1 MRLLVT
7 IVMCAVTAA
16 AALAQSA
23 APAFEA
29 ISVKAGTGERIA
41 AHWEG
46 AHFVAAGIP
55 LRTFLAVAYGVPFS
69 ELNGLPD
76 WVSTQPWEINA
87 VATREPSPAEQN
99 LFVRVLLEQ
108 RFGIRARIATE
119 ERPIYT
125 LTSMGPANQP
135 RKGLAPS
142 SIDCVGGP
150 GSLDSVNQGL
160 CRVANS
166 ATVGQYTRRGAPIES
181 LALALRAFLQRP
193 VIDRTGLTGL
203 YDFDLHFRPL
213 TTGTVPPEAD
223 GLPDLQTA
231 VQEQLGLKLESG
243 RGPVTFTVFDRIER
257 PTPN

>member
-1 MRLLVT
+1 MRSPVT
-7 IVMCAVTAA
+7 MVMCAVIAA
-16 AALAQSA
+16 RMLAQSE

-29 ISVKAGTGERIA
+29 ISIKAGTGTRIG

-46 AHFVAAGIP
+46 ARFVAAGIP
-55 LRTFLAVAYGVPFS
+55 LRTFLAIAYGVPFA
-69 ELNGLPD
+69 ELTGLPS
-76 WVSTQPWEINA
+76 WVASDPWEITA
-87 VATREPSPAEQN
+87 VATREPSPAEQDRF
-99 LFVRVLLEQ
+99 LRALLEE
-108 RFGIRARIATE
+108 RFGVRAHVTTE

-125 LTSMGPANQP
+125 LTALDAGTQP
-135 RKGLAPS
+135 RKGLIPS

-150 GSLDSVNQGL
+150 GSIAALDQGL
-160 CRVANS
+160 CRIENS
-166 ATVGQYTRRGAPIES
+166 AVAGVYARRGVPVES

-193 VIDRTGLTGL
+193 IVDRTGLTGL

-213 TTGTVPPEAD
+213 TTGAVPPEAD

-243 RGPVTFTVFDRIER
+243 RGAVTFTVFDRIER